1 LQQVTVLFGGD
12 VNATLIPEKEDI
24 VVVFSQGSN
33 VGKCDYVAAIS
44 REFALAHPGN
54 ECNSA
59 HTLPTELNVDENFDR
74 GGLVVF
80 KDGVNQT
87 TIHLLNSG
95 NDTRSIF
102 DPSTWSLTGTYYL
115 CVTRNYPCGADTPGP
130 GDYVFVSGTTIHT
143 HDKCACPLPP
153 PLPHRAQSPS

>member
-1 LQQVTVLFGGD
+1 MQQVTVLFGGD

-115 CVTRNYPCGADTPGP
+115 CVTRNYPCGTDTPGP

-153 PLPHRAQSPS
+153 RLPHRAQSHA